1 MIKIGYLTEEQY
13 NLIAG
18 QMNTEYSI
26 FGIIQDDQT
35 SQYYI
40 TQKDIDITNVFEF
53 LFIKYLE
60 LSDLPEHEYY
70 KFKIPQP

>member
-35 SQYYI
+35 NQYYI
-40 TQKDIDITNVFEF
+40 TETDIINTNVIEF

-60 LSDLPEHEYY
+60 LSDLPQHEYY
-70 KFKIPQP
+70 KFKILS